1 MPTHTLIPYIESPDG
16 IGHDILHHSSATMP
30 GSGSSMTPHISLVE
44 KTDVLGGVSLGCM
57 FCEET
62 FQCEEELG
70 PHLLTRHPTTFHA
83 PAVLRVEAEFL
94 TPGER
99 AHTKACLPTE
109 PEEELCCVVCGQ
121 ATQDVAELEAHMRKH
136 KDSFTYCCGL
146 CGRRFKEPWF
156 LKNHMRTHGKSGTK
170 NKGQDLEVPITIN
183 DVVQDQLPPPAV
195 SLYRMCMVCGFFF
208 IDKEALAE
216 HSKVHS
222 RELEADEGS
231 PANGH
236 PAMETPASQEGFLH
250 CLQLRP
256 TSMEHSEGNGRWISQ
271 LDPFNTYQAWQL
283 ATRGKIT
290 VGPNLS
296 KELNADSNSDNEESG
311 SDKEELGAI
320 WDSSGGDRPVRRGLR
335 SELKPKLPGV
345 ETPSPLPEQKSLIRK
360 DKPTDCEE
368 CGKTF
373 RTYHQLVLH
382 SRVHKRERGGAE
394 SPTTPVDGRAS
405 SVGSAGSPSLD
416 RMEEGSE
423 DGSEDGAP
431 GETFHSDKGEESSNK
446 MKLKILAPRKC
457 CYCGK
462 TFRSNYYLNIHLRT
476 HTGEKPYKCKY
487 CDYAAA
493 QKTSLRYHLD
503 RRHKDKPYTDI
514 PNIPVTAPTASL
526 RKGCESPRNMDDKQV
541 PKHSKQVPAP
551 PSVSAGV
558 KHEPGASQPDVATS
572 SPVACLKEECGNT
585 SATSPFTPPSEVLT
599 KCPLKAMGREAA
611 EAPLNLSLK
620 VSSSVSATSVPRAML
635 LTNSCVSCSFET
647 LYPEVL
653 LMHRKITHTEKL
665 DMKKNAYRP
674 PVKPKRYTGCPP
686 ALDGKD
692 VSPLPNVNRKHPRRT
707 KSPPPQAARPIEKA
721 HPPRPPLHAV
731 KEPWKDHQHT
741 AQRSRPAE
749 APGLLPRFQE
759 PPPDS
764 GRKFVAPTVADR
776 PSTAQNGA
784 IWPPDASRLCLS
796 DRFRNLTQADVG
808 GPSSKRARHSEAL
821 QGAGRLG
828 DEPGRLVPPGRS
840 VKGMLQGSVPLAPV
854 RGPSAVPDSNV
865 DVDWNVIHLLRNYTP
880 SDLASLYQ
888 PSAQAAGHAAANPAT
903 TGCRLPLY
911 PRYSSSIAQRRSH
924 PSLPPDASS

>member
-30 GSGSSMTPHISLVE
+30 GSGSSMTPHVSLVE
-44 KTDVLGGVSLGCM
+44 KTDAQAVGAVTLGCM

-99 AHTKACLPTE
+99 AHSKACLPE

-121 ATQDVAELEAHMRKH
+121 DTGGAAELEIHMRKH

-170 NKGQDLEVPITIN
+170 NKCQDLDIPVTIN
-183 DVVQDQLPPPAV
+183 NVIQDQLPPPTV
-195 SLYRMCMVCGFFF
+195 TLYKMCMVCGFFF

-222 RELEADEGS
+222 REQEAEEGGS
-231 PANGH
+231 AHGKPAT
-236 PAMETPASQEGFLH
+236 EVPASKEGFLH
-250 CLQLRP
+250 SLRLRP
-256 TSMEHSEGNGRWISQ
+256 ASAKQGEASGHWISQ
-271 LDPFNTYQAWQL
+271 IDPFNTYQAWQL
-283 ATRGKIT
+283 ATRGKIA
-290 VGPNLS
+290 VGLNLS

-311 SDKEELGAI
+311 SDKEELGSI
-320 WDSSGGDRPVRRGLR
+320 WDWNGGDRPVRRGLR
-335 SELKPKLPGV
+335 SELKPKIAGA
-345 ETPSPLPEQKSLIRK
+345 ETPSPLPEQKSLMRK

-394 SPTTPVDGRAS
+394 SPTTPVDGRAP
-405 SVGSAGSPSLD
+405 SVSSAGSPSLD

-423 DGSEDGAP
+423 DGSEEGAP
-431 GETFHSDKGEESSNK
+431 GEAFHSDKGEEGANK

-503 RRHKDKPYTDI
+503 RRHKDKPYTAI
-514 PNIPVTAPTASL
+514 PNIPVTAPAAIRLS
-526 RKGCESPRNMDDKQV
+526 GSESPRCTDDKQA
-541 PKHSKQVPAP
+541 PQTSKQEPTAVSLKHQPA
-551 PSVSAGV
+551 AGQLAV
-558 KHEPGASQPDVATS
+558 TASNPAARV
-572 SPVACLKEECGNT
+572 KEECGNV
-585 SATSPFTPPSEVLT
+585 SAATPFTPPSEPLP
-599 KCPLKAMGREAA
+599 KCPA

-620 VSSSVSATSVPRAML
+620 AASSACATSVPRAML
-635 LTNSCVSCSFET
+635 LTNSCTSCSFET

-653 LMHRKITHTEKL
+653 LMHKKLSHTEKL
-665 DMKKNAYRP
+665 DVRKNGYRP
-674 PVKPKRYTGCPP
+674 PIKPKRHTGCPP

-692 VSPLPNVNRKHPRRT
+692 VGTLVSVNKKHPRRT
-707 KSPPPQAARPIEKA
+707 KSPPPQPTRPVDKA
-721 HPPRPPLHAV
+721 QPSRPPQQTPKPSPP
-731 KEPWKDHQHT
+731 KEPWRNHQHVT
-741 AQRSRPAE
+741 QRSRHVETPAGV
-749 APGLLPRFQE
+749 APAGVAPRFPE
-759 PPPDS
+759 LRADT
-764 GRKFVAPTVADR
+764 GRKFMVPAVTDR
-776 PSTAQNGA
+776 PCAARNGA
-784 IWPPDASRLCLS
+784 IWPPDRLCLS

-808 GPSSKRARHSEAL
+808 EPSGKRPRHSDPP

-828 DEPGRLVPPGRS
+828 EELGRMAPQGRS
-840 VKGMLQGSVPLAPV
+840 VKGGLQGGLPPPPV
-854 RGPSAVPDSNV
+854 RGPPTGPGSSAEA
-865 DVDWNVIHLLRNYTP
+865 DWNVINLLRSYTP

-888 PSAQAAGHAAANPAT
+888 PTTRSPGHTAAGGRP
-903 TGCRLPLY
+903 LLY
-911 PRYSSSIAQRRSH
+911 PHYSGGIVQRRSH
-924 PSLPPDASS
+924 PSRPPPPDASS